1 VNPPLALQERES
13 SWQALLAA
21 VSEHLLADLTLRRVQ
36 PIKQLASQHPSFLL
50 ASYSLQQ
57 PLPDDRSVRY
67 YLAHRL
73 CMLEFTLLGDA
84 FLVKAYVG
92 GSMKQVTHLAVL
104 LLRVNHVVDSC
115 CSCANGYGCCGFD
128 LPPLTVCRWS
138 GCCSHVQCAC
148 MMLYDC
154 KLAIRA
160 KVFFIISGT
169 SGNDLLQVWTKKRSE
184 LHLQS
189 SKPFATL
196 FSAWH
201 KTTKEARDR
210 GVPPDVPRTC
220 WWRNAIGRADFSPLP
235 LHPEPCLVPPGG
247 MEELKT
253 QLEAIRAQQKAYQ
266 CPWCSSANPA
276 TFKLVARALTH
287 LRTKHEDLWNAL
299 DPAIQEELEKATPSE
314 WQEAF
319 LTIPPLP
326 LRSAA
331 TGQLTELLH
340 TVRDALKTGS
350 QRAPSGAQDA
360 SATLPPP
367 PRTVLPPPPE
377 ATVPP
382 PSPKTGKQTPPAL
395 CSTTAAPSTSSS
407 LASPAQCA
415 PPRVLAPPPAA
426 SLAHT
431 ASRSRP
437 GRANAASVSVGSAAA
452 PALPRLAPVSC
463 PPSAPR
469 AATTTLAPVAAAD
482 SSESASDAA
491 QERHR
496 RHKLEPVEKKRRVR
510 PSKPYSPPH

>member
-21 VSEHLLADLTLRRVQ
+21 VSEDLLADLTLRRVQ
-36 PIKQLASQHPSFLL
+36 PIKQLASQHPQLAL

-73 CMLEFTLLGDA
+73 CMLEFTLLGDC

-104 LLRVNHVVDSC
+104 LLRPNHVVDSC
-115 CSCANGYGCCGFD
+115 CSCANGYDFCGFD
-128 LPPLTVCRWS
+128 LSPLTIRSWS

-154 KLAIRA
+154 KLAIRP
-160 KVFFIISGT
+160 KVFCVISGAI
-169 SGNDLLQVWTKKRSE
+169 SNLLQVWTKKRSE

-196 FSAWH
+196 FTAWH
-201 KTTKEARDR
+201 KTNKDARDR

-220 WWRNAIGRADFSPLP
+220 WWRNAIGRADLSPLP

-253 QLEAIRAQQKAYQ
+253 QLDAVRAQQKAYQ
-266 CPWCSSANPA
+266 CPWCSSSNPT

-287 LRTKHEDLWNAL
+287 LRTKHEDLWNGLASE
-299 DPAIQEELEKATPSE
+299 IQEELEKATPSE

-326 LRSAA
+326 SRSAA

-340 TVRDALKTGS
+340 IVRDALKTGLP
-350 QRAPSGAQDA
+350 RAPAGAQDA

-367 PRTVLPPPPE
+367 PPALPLPPRE

-382 PSPKTGKQTPPAL
+382 PTPTTNKQLPPAQSSSSATL
-395 CSTTAAPSTSSS
+395 STSSS

-415 PPRVLAPPPAA
+415 PPLMVPSPPAA
-426 SLAHT
+426 PVAHN
-431 ASRSRP
+431 AARSRP
-437 GRANAASVSVGSAAA
+437 GRVTAAIASVVSPAA
-452 PALPRLAPVSC
+452 PAPPRVVPVSC
-463 PPSAPR
+463 PPVAPR
-469 AATTTLAPVAAAD
+469 SATTTLGPASAAD
-482 SSESASDAA
+482 SSESTSDAA
-491 QERHR
+491 QDRHR
-496 RHKLEPVEKKRRVR
+496 RHKLEPIEKKRRVR
-510 PSKPYSPPH
+510 PSRPYSPPH